1 MKILHIK
8 ILKRLLLYIFPN
20 INSKSFFR
28 PYVSWLFKSIQHN
41 GLIHTIKYYKQI
53 RLHCTRYICGQPLLT
68 NTMSIGLTKD
78 GWPKKLLFLK
88 SFVDSN
94 TNLKF
99 VFTILN
105 FSRSWILSNSEWNK
119 IEPNYNSITDLPNG
133 NFKIPSGFINKF
145 VKKHSLK
152 RNLPSFSKDL
162 VYLSTKAG
170 PDGPATLTSYN
181 NLLNYSYEEMQSILN
196 LTDEKGSDFFCSSYK
211 YAWDNNLVSIKSNS
225 NGKLSFIKDPEA
237 KLRIIAISDY
247 FTQLYLKPIHN
258 ICLKILKYDFKLCD
272 RTFTQDPLHKWID
285 NEHSFWSLDL
295 SSATDR
301 FPIDLQRRLLVRI
314 FDEKFAHSWH
324 YILSNRKFMAPNGKL
339 LKYSTGQPMGTYSSW
354 AVFTLTHHLLVHY
367 CAYINGIDNFD
378 QYILLGDDI
387 VIKNDIVAKSYI
399 KILTSMGVEVSLN
412 KTHMSLNTYEFA
424 KRWIRPFTKEEL
436 TGLPLKGIIT
446 NFKNP
451 FIVFLILY
459 DYFKI
464 KGNLY
469 LSSFSLVELLN
480 RLYFKFPFTIYNKRL
495 KKDSLTFLNISKNKL
510 KMVKALS
517 LSLDIDF
524 GYYNYDKLRSLFCIL
539 VTNEQYQIPGEGVAL
554 LEYKRILSQ
563 GMAGIVGKINNSVI
577 NNPDLLLSKFDV
589 EDKNL
594 LNNHPMFIA
603 IYNTIKQSWNTVQ
616 SWDLSDSVT
625 LHNAAKEIQDL
636 NIESIFNKDRNKVLS
651 LVTIGSIVR
660 NGFSLLNKTTEIY
673 YGSSTTEST
682 FTAPNDLIKSLQIN
696 FSNDVLE
703 SVMKNEWKMAPTAE
717 SYISAWEN
725 FKL

>member
-1 MKILHIK
+1 
-8 ILKRLLLYIFPN
+8 
-20 INSKSFFR
+20 
-28 PYVSWLFKSIQHN
+28 
-41 GLIHTIKYYKQI
+41 
-53 RLHCTRYICGQPLLT
+53 
-68 NTMSIGLTKD
+68 MSIGLTKD

-88 SFVDSN
+88 SFVDN
-94 TNLKF
+94 NKNMKF

-105 FSRSWILSNSEWNK
+105 FSRSWFLNKSEWDK
-119 IEPNYNSITDLPNG
+119 IEPNYKSITDLPSG
-133 NFKIPSGFINKF
+133 KFIIPSGFINKF

-152 RNLPSFSKDL
+152 RNIPSFSKDMI
-162 VYLSTKAG
+162 YLSTKAG
-170 PDGPATLTSYN
+170 PEGPATLTSYN

-196 LTDEKGSDFFCSSYK
+196 LTDENGSDFFCSSYK
-211 YAWDNNLVSIKSNS
+211 YAWDNNLTNIKSNS

-258 ICLKILKYDFKLCD
+258 ICLKILKHNFRDCD
-272 RTFTQDPLHKWID
+272 RTFTQDPLQKWID

-314 FDEKFAHSWH
+314 FNEKFAHSWH
-324 YILSNRKFMAPNGKL
+324 YILSNRKFMTPNGDL

-367 CAYINGIDNFD
+367 CAYINGIDNFN

-387 VIKNDIVAKSYI
+387 VIKNDIIAKSYI

-412 KTHMSLNTYEFA
+412 KTHMSLHTYEFA

-436 TGLPLKGIIT
+436 TGLPLKGIIS

-469 LSSFSLVELLN
+469 LSSFSLVDLLN
-480 RLYFKFPFTIYNKRL
+480 RLYFKFPFTSFNKKS
-495 KKDSLTFLNISKNKL
+495 KKSSLIFLNISKNKL

-524 GYYNYDKLRSLFCIL
+524 GYYNYDKLRSLFTIL

-589 EDKNL
+589 DDKNL
-594 LNNHPMFIA
+594 LNNNTMFIA

-616 SWDLSDSVT
+616 SWDLSDSII

-636 NIESIFNKDRNKVLS
+636 NIEAIFNKDRNKILS

-660 NGFSLLNKTTEIY
+660 NGFSLLNRTTEIY

-703 SVMKNEWKMAPTAE
+703 SVMRNEWKMAPTAE